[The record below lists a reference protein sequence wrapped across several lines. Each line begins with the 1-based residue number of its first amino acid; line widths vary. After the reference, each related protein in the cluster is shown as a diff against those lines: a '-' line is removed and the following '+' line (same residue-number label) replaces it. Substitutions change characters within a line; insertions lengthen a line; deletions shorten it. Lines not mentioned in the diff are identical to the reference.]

1 MKLHILLVGVLIALG
16 APVRPAAAQ
25 SDAIVQGQVIAAG
38 DRSVL
43 PGATVMLQASAGRQ
57 PREATTDAEGRFVF
71 TQVAPEQY
79 VVSVG
84 IDGFESRHVVITIEP
99 REVRMLSLALDV
111 ARLNVDVR
119 VTAEDR
125 PLPATH
131 SPSSTMLTSERM
143 ERMPMFARSSLPDA
157 IVTSAPGM
165 IRGHDDFVHVRGEE
179 IALNPIIDGV
189 AFWENPHAMFSA
201 GVSPDIIETANVM
214 TGAFPAEYGNRFGG
228 VVDVATRS
236 GLRMHER
243 GSATFSVGDEG
254 RRHAAADVGGRHGAF
269 GYFLSAATISS
280 HRFLSAPDAEAIH
293 DSGSAA
299 HGFARLDWSGVR
311 GGALNVVAMGDAA
324 DAQIPKT
331 PLDAELRPD
340 ASAEQHARQQT
351 VTFGWTR
358 AWSTSVVDATAYQR
372 WSRLDLSPA
381 AGPLAAHA
389 SLRRGVLTVG
399 AKADATRITG
409 RHALKAGVDA
419 VALRPQEDLDYDY
432 AGYRDLTHMLAL
444 PHIHV
449 ANQRI
454 RFDGRDRGGQMSA
467 FAQDDIQLGGRLTG
481 DVGLRVDR
489 HALVIDDTH
498 VSPRVNLAYRA
509 GRGAVIHASYNHFFV
524 PPPIEGVLSTSAGLT
539 SQIRE
544 IGIALPALRPAT
556 ENQFE
561 FGGSASPGPLQL
573 GITGYYR
580 VTDNPVHTIVWPDA
594 RIYSY
599 ASFDRGRAYGVEA
612 KADVNAFARLG
623 LGGYVNYALG
633 HVKFKNPVTG
643 GFVTEAEHLSDTSW
657 FDAPMDQL
665 HTLTAGATYQEKR
678 SGLWTGLSVEYGSGT
693 PVGHGGAHHHDG
705 GEEADHADTAPEGV
719 ASRVPGHFT
728 ADATIA
734 MDLLRNSTRRPH
746 LTVRFDVTN
755 VANSLFVIARDSEFS
770 PGQHSAPRQLSIT
783 AQLRF

>member
-1 MKLHILLVGVLIALG
+1 
-16 APVRPAAAQ
+16 
-25 SDAIVQGQVIAAG
+25 
-38 DRSVL
+38 
-43 PGATVMLQASAGRQ
+43 
-57 PREATTDAEGRFVF
+57 
-71 TQVAPEQY
+71 
-79 VVSVG
+79 
-84 IDGFESRHVVITIEP
+84 
-99 REVRMLSLALDV
+99 
-111 ARLNVDVR
+111 
-119 VTAEDR
+119 
-125 PLPATH
+125 
-131 SPSSTMLTSERM
+131 
-143 ERMPMFARSSLPDA
+143 
-157 IVTSAPGM
+157 
-165 IRGHDDFVHVRGEE
+165 
-179 IALNPIIDGV
+179 
-189 AFWENPHAMFSA
+189 
-201 GVSPDIIETANVM
+201 
-214 TGAFPAEYGNRFGG
+214 
-228 VVDVATRS
+228 
-236 GLRMHER
+236 
-243 GSATFSVGDEG
+243 
-254 RRHAAADVGGRHGAF
+254 
-269 GYFLSAATISS
+269 
-280 HRFLSAPDAEAIH
+280 
-293 DSGSAA
+293 
-299 HGFARLDWSGVR
+299 
-311 GGALNVVAMGDAA
+311 
-324 DAQIPKT
+324 
-331 PLDAELRPD
+331 
-340 ASAEQHARQQT
+340 
-351 VTFGWTR
+351 
-358 AWSTSVVDATAYQR
+358 
-372 WSRLDLSPA
+372 
-381 AGPLAAHA
+381 
-389 SLRRGVLTVG
+389 
-399 AKADATRITG
+399 
-409 RHALKAGVDA
+409 
-419 VALRPQEDLDYDY
+419 
-432 AGYRDLTHMLAL
+432 
-444 PHIHV
+444 
-449 ANQRI
+449 
-454 RFDGRDRGGQMSA
+454 MSA
-467 FAQDDIQLGGRLTG
+467 FAQDDIQLGGRLSG

-599 ASFDRGRAYGVEA
+599 ASFDRGLAYGVEA

-665 HTLTAGATYQEKR
+665 HTLTAGATYREKR

-705 GEEADHADTAPEGV
+705 GEEADHADTASEDV

-734 MDLLRNSTRRPH
+734 MDLLRNSTRRPR

-770 PGQHSAPRQLSIT
+770 PGQHSAPRQLSFT